1 MASDPRQETEVPET
15 GPERE
20 ETGDGSPVTAAG
32 PFDPTDIRVET
43 ATQTID
49 QLAKRITDGGI
60 DLESV
65 IARDPAWNEA
75 AQSRVI
81 ESVLVRLPLPAFYF
95 DAADKDRWLV
105 IDGLRRLSALDGFI
119 NAGAFNLTGLEYL
132 DNLEGKDFKGLPRH
146 FQRRILETQVT
157 AHLVQEGTPDAIR
170 LNLFR
175 RFNTGARTL
184 SDQEIRDAMRGGP
197 VDDDGRDGGDQDG
210 GA

>member
-1 MASDPRQETEVPET
+1 MTGESRQPSSNPET
-15 GPERE
+15 GPEPE
-20 ETGDGSPVTAAG
+20 GSDDGTPVTDAG

-43 ATQTID
+43 TTQTVD
-49 QLAKRITDGGI
+49 QLAKRMAEGGI
-60 DLESV
+60 DLDSV
-65 IARDPAWNEA
+65 VTGNPAWDEA

-105 IDGLRRLSALDGFI
+105 IDGLRRLTALDGFV
-119 NAGAFNLTGLEYL
+119 NRGAFKLSGLEYL
-132 DNLEGKDFKGLPRH
+132 DNLEGKDFEGLPRH

-175 RFNTGARTL
+175 RFNSGAGAL
-184 SDQEIRDAMRGGP
+184 SDAEILQAFNRRPAA
-197 VDDDGRDGGDQDG
+197 DGEGQDG
-210 GA
+210 EA